1 MVYYT
6 KRTNNVPGPATR
18 VCRANSISI
27 SPAVFA
33 QLTRVS
39 NTDAD
44 TQTTLRTCVAN
55 GRIHALHACFVV
67 QKHTTRDIQ
76 ITQNKQRRYRYNC
89 SVFPYGN
96 SVKESILT
104 DSRRTQILN
113 EWRWEGRRVDYGNK
127 CKKACLTNHA
137 HCLLQMV
144 IWLYFI
150 KIMVYREMLTTT
162 IWKSEIC
169 HLSSTVAA
177 FSSILITQA
186 YIMPKY
192 IHHTNRKPSLEVV
205 PTNITSGPY

>member
-1 MVYYT
+1 MAASTHCTPALWSKNTLHVIY
-6 KRTNNVPGPATR
+6 KSPKTNKDATG
-18 VCRANSISI
+18 
-27 SPAVFA
+27 
-33 QLTRVS
+33 
-39 NTDAD
+39 
-44 TQTTLRTCVAN
+44 TTVA
-55 GRIHALHACFVV
+55 F
-67 QKHTTRDIQ
+67 
-76 ITQNKQRRYRYNC
+76 
-89 SVFPYGN
+89 FPYGN

-127 CKKACLTNHA
+127 CKKACLTN
-137 HCLLQMV
+137 CLLQMV

-150 KIMVYREMLTTT
+150 KIMEYREMLTTT

-205 PTNITSGPY
+205 LTNIISGPY